1 MQTKHILYTLA
12 IALTILSC
20 GTNNQENDKNSGEIG
35 SNELKSVNI
44 GDAKTVVEL
53 LEVAEKNVDKEV
65 VVTGLVTHVCRHS
78 GKRCFLMDN
87 NGKTSIRLEA
97 GGNINGFNQE
107 LSGSKLVAK
116 GILRENRLSSSYIDE
131 WEEKTLEEKE
141 KAEIDEDAC
150 SSELNNIKEM
160 RNWMKENNKDYYAV
174 YYIEG
179 IDYEEIE

>member
-1 MQTKHILYTLA
+1 MKTKHILYTLLLT
-12 IALTILSC
+12 LTIFSC
-20 GTNNQENDKNSGEIG
+20 GTNNQENSKKSGETG
-35 SNELKSVNI
+35 TNELKSVKLN
-44 GDAKTVVEL
+44 DAKTVVEL
-53 LEVAEKNVDKEV
+53 LEIADEKVDKEV

-78 GKRCFLMDN
+78 GKRCFLMDD

-131 WEEKTLEEKE
+131 WEEKTLEKKE
-141 KAEIDEDAC
+141 KAEIDENAC

-160 RNWMKENNKDYYAV
+160 RKWMKENNKDYYAV